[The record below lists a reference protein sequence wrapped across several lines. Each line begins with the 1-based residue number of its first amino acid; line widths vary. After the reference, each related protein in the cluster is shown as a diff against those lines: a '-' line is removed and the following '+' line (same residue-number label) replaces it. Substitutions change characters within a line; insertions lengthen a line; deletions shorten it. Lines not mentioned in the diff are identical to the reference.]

1 MEIRGLYAIA
11 ATEGFADTLAHGLWQ
26 EAGEDPMVLA
36 RMSVLLPTRRA
47 VRTLRESF
55 LRLGNGRPMLLP
67 ALRPVGDID
76 DDEGSFGGLDGAV
89 GAGDL
94 PPAIP
99 GLRRQLLLTQL
110 VQQFLERK
118 ASGGALHAAGVDH
131 AALLAGELAGFLDQ
145 VHTEQVSYD
154 GLAGLARE
162 RYAVHWQEVLEFLSI
177 STRFW
182 PAMLAEE
189 GAMEAPLRH
198 AALVDRLIALWA
210 ERPPEDPLIV
220 AGSTGSIPATAR
232 LMGAVLGLPRGA
244 VVLPGLD
251 RDADDATWTAIERDS
266 GHAQHN
272 LALLLQRLGRTRT
285 DVGHWPVADVR
296 QGGHGARA
304 RLIQEALRPAETTE
318 AWRRLAER
326 DAELLSSGTKGLS
339 VLSCP
344 THHEEAE
351 TVALMLREALE
362 DEDKTAALVTPDR
375 VLARRVKAALRRWE
389 IEVDDSAGQPLAATL
404 PMTFWLA
411 TADMAAQ
418 ACAPVALLA
427 ALKHP
432 LAAGGMAQPR
442 FRRRVRTLER
452 EVLRGPRPAEGPS
465 GLLDAVAE
473 TMDGEERAE
482 AENWIA
488 RLAEPIEAL
497 SLLLGAREASLID
510 LLYTHNSLAEALAA
524 TDEESGDRR
533 LWAGEAGEDAAGF
546 LGELAESARDFPP
559 IDGRDYLSLL
569 EALLIGRVHR
579 PRYGTHPRLAIL
591 GPLEG
596 RLQQYDLMIL
606 GGLNEGTWPPDP
618 GADPWMSRP
627 MRAEFGLPAPERR
640 IGLSAHDFQ
649 MAASA
654 PEVVMTRAERVDG
667 APTVASRWWLR
678 METVLRALKLSES
691 VCRNVEI
698 YAHWQQELDRP
709 VRVAPVKPPTPRPPL
724 SARPR
729 RFSVTE
735 IETWI
740 RDPYAIYAKRV
751 LGLRALDPLDADP
764 GAADRGTMIHDALDR
779 FTREFPDALPSEA
792 LQRLIEIG
800 RSEFAREMAR
810 PSVQAFWWPR
820 FERIADWFVAE
831 ERQRRPHIAAL
842 WTERTG
848 NVTVRGP
855 ARPVELT
862 CKADRIERA
871 RDGGFSIIDFKTGT
885 PPTESQV
892 VAGFSPQLALEA
904 LILSMGGFEGLPDGQ
919 VAAVEYWRLSG
930 GDPAGDR
937 KPVKAAIDALVRDA
951 EEGLLGL
958 IEAFDDPETPY
969 RSRPAPEYA
978 PRYSDYEHLARVKEW
993 SAGGELS

>member
-1 MEIRGLYAIA
+1 MGIGGLYAIA
-11 ATEGFADTLAHGLWQ
+11 ATDGFADTLARGLWQ

-47 VRTLRESF
+47 VRTLRDSF

-67 ALRPVGDID
+67 SLRPVGDID
-76 DDEGSFGGLDGAV
+76 DDEGAFGGLDGAV
-89 GAGDL
+89 AAGDL
-94 PPAIP
+94 PPAVP

-110 VQQFLERK
+110 VQRFLERK
-118 ASGGALHAAGVDH
+118 DSGSAIHAAGVDH
-131 AALLAGELAGFLDQ
+131 AALLAGELARFLDQ
-145 VHTEQVSYD
+145 VHTEQVSYA

-162 RYAVHWQEVLEFLSI
+162 RYATHWQEVLEFLSI
-177 STRFW
+177 ASEFW

-198 AALVDRLIALWA
+198 AALVERLTALWA
-210 ERPPEDPLIV
+210 ANPPEDPVIV

-232 LMGAVLGLPRGA
+232 LMGAVLGLPRGS

-251 RDADDATWTAIERDS
+251 RDADAATWSAIEGDS

-272 LALLLQRLGRTRT
+272 LALLLQRLGRTREE
-285 DVGHWPVADVR
+285 VQVWPVAGER
-296 QGGHGARA
+296 KTHSARA
-304 RLIQEALRPAETTE
+304 RLIQEVLRPAETTE
-318 AWRRLAER
+318 AWRRLAET
-326 DAELLSSGTKGLS
+326 DQELLSSGTEGLS

-344 THHEEAE
+344 SHHEEAE
-351 TVALMLREALE
+351 TIALLLREALE
-362 DEDKTAALVTPDR
+362 DQTRTAALVTPDR
-375 VLARRVKAALRRWE
+375 ALARRVKAALRRWE
-389 IEVDDSAGQPLAATL
+389 VEVDDSAGQPLAATL

-411 TADMAAQ
+411 TADMAAE
-418 ACAPVALLA
+418 ACAPVPLLA

-432 LAAGGMAQPR
+432 LAAGGMSQPR

-452 EVLRGPRPAEGPS
+452 EVLRGPRPAPGPA
-465 GLLDAVAE
+465 GVLAAVDEAF
-473 TMDGEERAE
+473 E
-482 AENWIA
+482 AEDRDDMRSWID
-488 RLAEPIEAL
+488 RLAEPITFFSE
-497 SLLLGAREASLID
+497 LLRSDEISLID
-510 LLYTHNSLAEALAA
+510 LLSAHNAVAEALAA
-524 TDEESGDRR
+524 TDEESGDKR
-533 LWAGEAGEDAAGF
+533 LWAGEAGEDAANF
-546 LGELAESARDFPP
+546 LAELAESARDFPR

-569 EALLIGRVHR
+569 EALLVGRVHR

-596 RLQQYDLMIL
+596 RLQQYDLLIL

-654 PEVVMTRAERVDG
+654 PEVVLTRAERVEG

-678 METVLRALKLSES
+678 METVLRALQLTEKVRLP
-691 VCRNVEI
+691 V
-698 YAHWQQELDRP
+698 ADFPHWQQALDLPRK
-709 VRVAPVKPPTPRPPL
+709 VDPVKPPTPRPPL
-724 SARPR
+724 AARPR

-735 IETWI
+735 IETWV
-740 RDPYAIYAKRV
+740 RDPYAIYAKKV

-764 GAADRGTMIHDALDR
+764 GAADRGTMIHRALEL
-779 FTREFPDALPSEA
+779 FTNEFPKDIPPGALE
-792 LQRLIEIG
+792 RLIEIG
-800 RSEFAREMAR
+800 RGEFAREMAH

-820 FERIADWFVAE
+820 FERIAEWFVE
-831 ERQRRPHIAAL
+831 TERVRRSGIDAI
-842 WTERTG
+842 WTEKKG
-848 NVTVRGP
+848 HVAIRGL
-855 ARPVELT
+855 RDPVDLNCE
-862 CKADRIERA
+862 ADRIERLA
-871 RDGGFSIIDFKTGT
+871 DGGFAIVDFKTGA

-892 VAGFSPQLALEA
+892 TAGYSPQLPLEA
-904 LILSMGGFEGLPDGQ
+904 LILSMGGFDGLPEG
-919 VAAVEYWRLSG
+919 AVEALEYWRLSG
-930 GDPAGDR
+930 GDPAGER
-937 KPVKAAIDALVRDA
+937 KAIKASVETLVTEA
-951 EEGLLGL
+951 EEGLLNL
-958 IEAFDDPETPY
+958 IRTFDDPETPY